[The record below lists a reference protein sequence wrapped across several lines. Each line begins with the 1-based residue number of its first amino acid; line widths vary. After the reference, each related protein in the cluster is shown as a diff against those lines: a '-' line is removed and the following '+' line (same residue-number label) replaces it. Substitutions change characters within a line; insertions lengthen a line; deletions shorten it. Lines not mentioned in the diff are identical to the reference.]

1 MTSPAVGRDAW
12 APVCT
17 CRDLE
22 IGRGVTALVHGHA
35 VALFWMGE
43 DEFYALGSHDP
54 FVRSGMLARGIV
66 GRRGD
71 VPFVG
76 SPTHRQAFDLRTGQC
91 LDDPSVHVSTYQVK
105 VVGGIVHVGPR
116 TEPTSRHDPAMTP
129 P

>member
-35 VALFWMGE
+35 VALFRMGE

-91 LDDPSVHVSTYQVK
+91 LDEAHVSVASYDVRIVEG
-105 VVGGIVHVGPR
+105 VVMVGQR
-116 TEPTSRHDPAMTP
+116 KTVAA
-129 P
+129 